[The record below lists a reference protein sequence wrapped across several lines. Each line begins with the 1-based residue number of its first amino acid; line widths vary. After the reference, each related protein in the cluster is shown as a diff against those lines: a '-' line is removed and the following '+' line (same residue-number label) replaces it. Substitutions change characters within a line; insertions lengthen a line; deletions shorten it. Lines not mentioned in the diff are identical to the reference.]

1 MEKARSAIVSR
12 LGYRFSDPALL
23 EQALTHR
30 SAGPRNNER
39 LEFLGDAILG
49 FVVAEALFDQGPNHT
64 EGELTRRRA
73 SVVRKETLAELA
85 RELGLGPALEVGAG
99 ELKSGGRDRDS
110 ILADAVEALVG
121 ALYLDAGFEIC
132 RERLL
137 NIFAERLVL
146 ALQLNEVKDPKTRLQ
161 EALQSQGE
169 PLPGYEVVNVE
180 GAPHRQEFTVD
191 CIIDALGIRARGYGR
206 SRRKAEQAAA
216 AAALY
221 AHFPAA

>member
-1 MEKARSAIVSR
+1 MEQARSAIVSR

-121 ALYLDAGFEIC
+121 ALYLDAGFEISDK
-132 RERLL
+132 
-137 NIFAERLVL
+137 IPVFGIS
-146 ALQLNEVKDPKTRLQ
+146 
-161 EALQSQGE
+161 EAFSD
-169 PLPGYEVVNVE
+169 
-180 GAPHRQEFTVD
+180 APDFR
-191 CIIDALGIRARGYGR
+191 IRNAPTF
-206 SRRKAEQAAA
+206 KI
-216 AAALY
+216 
-221 AHFPAA
+221 